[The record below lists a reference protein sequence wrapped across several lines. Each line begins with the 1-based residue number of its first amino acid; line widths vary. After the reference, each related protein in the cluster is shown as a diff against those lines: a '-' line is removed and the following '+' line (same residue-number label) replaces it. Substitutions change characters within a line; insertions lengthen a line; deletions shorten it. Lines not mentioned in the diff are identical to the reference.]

1 MPREGNSRTMED
13 INVADLGLL
22 AKTGLL
28 GNALTGGASP
38 SSPASVADITIP
50 GFDASQQA
58 GLNNMSYGMMN
69 NIMARIMNPS
79 LSGTNPLFTANSY
92 TRPVLTSAQ
101 YQAPQAQPNAAAP
114 TTQGALSNVIQQVLQ
129 AQTQAKTQSQAQQ
142 KAGTAGLWSLS
153 DTDLRLLQ
161 ILAGGGI

>member
-1 MPREGNSRTMED
+1 MAREGNSRTLEEV
-13 INVADLGLL
+13 NTADLGLL

-101 YQAPQAQPNAAAP
+101 YQAPQAQPNAAPP
-114 TTQGALSNVIQQVLQ
+114 TTQAALNQAQ
-129 AQTQAKTQSQAQQ
+129 AQTQKTAQQ
-142 KAGTAGLWSLS
+142 KAANSGLGTLS

-161 ILAGGGI
+161 ILSGGGV

>member
-38 SSPASVADITIP
+38 SSPAGVADITIP

-69 NIMARIMNPS
+69 NIMSRIMNPS

-92 TRPVLTSAQ
+92 TRPVLTSPQ

-129 AQTQAKTQSQAQQ
+129 AQTQKTAQQ
-142 KAGTAGLWSLS
+142 KAASSGLWSLS
-153 DTDLRLLQ
+153 GDDLRLLQ
-161 ILAGGGI
+161 LLSGGGV

>member
-22 AKTGLL
+22 ARTGML
-28 GNALTGGASP
+28 GNTLAGGVSP
-38 SSPASVADITIP
+38 SSPAGVAGTTIP
-50 GFDASQQA
+50 GFDPSQQA
-58 GLNNMSYGMMN
+58 GLNSMSYGMMN

-79 LSGTNPLFTANSY
+79 HSGKNPLFTANSY
-92 TRPVLTSAQ
+92 TRPVLTSPQ

-142 KAGTAGLWSLS
+142 KAGTAGLGSLS

>member
-1 MPREGNSRTMED
+1 MAKEGLPRTLEEGNA
-13 INVADLGLL
+13 ADLGLL
-22 AKTGLL
+22 ARTGML
-28 GNALTGGASP
+28 GNALAGGASP

-101 YQAPQAQPNAAAP
+101 YQAPQAQPNAAPP
-114 TTQGALSNVIQQVLQ
+114 TTQPALNNAMLQATLAQAQ
-129 AQTQAKTQSQAQQ
+129 AQTQKTAQQ
-142 KAGTAGLWSLS
+142 KAANSGLGTLS

-161 ILAGGGI
+161 ILSGGGV

>member
-1 MPREGNSRTMED
+1 MAKEGLSRTVEGG
-13 INVADLGLL
+13 NTADLGLL

-38 SSPASVADITIP
+38 SSPAGVADITIP

-101 YQAPQAQPNAAAP
+101 YQAPQAQPNAAPP
-114 TTQGALSNVIQQVLQ
+114 TTQAALKKAKLQATQ
-129 AQTQAKTQSQAQQ
+129 AQTQKTAQQ
-142 KAGTAGLWSLS
+142 KAASSGLWSLS

-161 ILAGGGI
+161 LLSGGGV

>member
-22 AKTGLL
+22 ARTGML
-28 GNALTGGASP
+28 GNTLAGGVSP
-38 SSPASVADITIP
+38 SSPASVARKTIP
-50 GFDASQQA
+50 GFDPGQQA
-58 GLNNMSYGMMN
+58 GLNSMSYGMMN
-69 NIMARIMNPS
+69 NIMSRIMNPS

-92 TRPVLTSAQ
+92 TRPVLTSPQ
-101 YQAPQAQPNAAAP
+101 YQAPQAQQNAAP
-114 TTQGALSNVIQQVLQ
+114 PVTQGVLNNAMQQVK
-129 AQTQAKTQSQAQQ
+129 KTQPKAQQ
-142 KAGTAGLWSLS
+142 GSGGSGPFGFS